1 MGRPRSFDE
10 ADVLQRAMD
19 CFWTRGYEASSLDDL
34 CGAMGISRSSFYQCF
49 GNKHDLLLATL
60 DRYGDE
66 TMARMQATFA
76 AGRSFRDSL
85 AAFLEAAVADAGA
98 AVDGGPSSGVVAT
111 VRCVVCVVREVISSD
126 TLAADGS
133 FEKVVGI
140 LLERIVDAE
149 HAEEGPKRHERLD
162 RLWRVVPRALVQ
174 QRRDDVDDQRA
185 EERAGDADDH
195 ADVGARDG
203 HEGDHREHAHL

>member
-85 AAFLEAAVADAGA
+85 AAFLEAAVADAAPTGERGA
-98 AVDGGPSSGVVAT
+98 Q
-111 VRCVVCVVREVISSD
+111 
-126 TLAADGS
+126 TLRD
-133 FEKVVGI
+133 E
-140 LLERIVDAE
+140 
-149 HAEEGPKRHERLD
+149 
-162 RLWRVVPRALVQ
+162 LVQ
-174 QRRDDVDDQRA
+174 RGQRTEPLGLQLALEEEAAHARVLVDLLRQMFALRRA
-185 EERAGDADDH
+185 PLS
-195 ADVGARDG
+195 GAN
-203 HEGDHREHAHL
+203 

>member
-66 TMARMQATFA
+66 TMERMWATFA

-85 AAFLEAAVADAGA
+85 AAFLDMAVADAGA
-98 AVDGGPSSGVVAT
+98 PSSGPDGMQGRGCYLGNCAA
-111 VRCVVCVVREVISSD
+111 E
-126 TLAADGS
+126 LAA
-133 FEKVVGI
+133 
-140 LLERIVDAE
+140 VD
-149 HAEEGPKRHERLD
+149 EEAAARLD
-162 RLWRVVPRALVQ
+162 RTFTRIADAFAQQIRAAQDRGEIPAERDPVALARLLMAGLQGLRLVAKT
-174 QRRDDVDDQRA
+174 RPDRA
-185 EERAGDADDH
+185 VLADIANGLLQAVRQH
-195 ADVGARDG
+195 
-203 HEGDHREHAHL
+203 